1 MIRGNHERYLLE
13 KIWNDDEPSLEG
25 MPQDDP
31 LLHEIVDNEKWTAE
45 QIGEEGIE
53 FCNAM
58 TISNRQIVGNTL
70 VEFCH
75 AWYER
80 DEIPPTMEEALQW
93 RDEISRKNPEVEQ
106 FIIVH
111 GHLHI
116 PREESRENV
125 KILCQGA
132 TGLPFDEDP
141 RGALAFLTVGDSFQW
156 KIMRFEYDS
165 QSTIDML
172 EQRQPPFYKNLQN
185 TVRYAAIKNDI

>member
-1 MIRGNHERYLLE
+1 MNSKTYALITDIHSNSVALKKGLEIINTRDDIDKIVFLGDYFSLGPEPKEILDILKLETESIMIRGNHERYLLE

-45 QIGEEGIE
+45 QIGDEGIE

-80 DEIPPTMEEALQW
+80 DEIPPTMEEALQLSL
-93 RDEISRKNPEVEQ
+93 I
-106 FIIVH
+106 
-111 GHLHI
+111 HI
-116 PREESRENV
+116 
-125 KILCQGA
+125 
-132 TGLPFDEDP
+132 
-141 RGALAFLTVGDSFQW
+141 
-156 KIMRFEYDS
+156 
-165 QSTIDML
+165 
-172 EQRQPPFYKNLQN
+172 
-185 TVRYAAIKNDI
+185 